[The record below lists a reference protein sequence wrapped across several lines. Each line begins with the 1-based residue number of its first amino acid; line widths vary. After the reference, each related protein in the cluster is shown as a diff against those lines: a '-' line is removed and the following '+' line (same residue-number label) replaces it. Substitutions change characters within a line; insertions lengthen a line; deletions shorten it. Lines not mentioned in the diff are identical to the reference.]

1 MQKQEMDFSKKVL
14 NYKVGTGK
22 DAKIFIKFI
31 VDREGKKEIYNIPL
45 LTLNSIQLFQS
56 QAKVPRHAFG
66 SPDPKGL
73 SIGIKS
79 YKGFITAT
87 TLNESIGKKLR
98 DKLKDYVPVE
108 ADALTLNTDG
118 IIDLEELEQLE
129 YLDQLPPCQ
138 LMVFFTNPETKKVF
152 SKMINGVVFTN
163 ESHSIGSAMAEQY
176 SFTAVSGSP
185 IKLEEISN
193 IRGE

>member
-1 MQKQEMDFSKKVL
+1 MENHEVAFSKKVL
-14 NYKVGTGK
+14 SYKVGTGK

-56 QAKVPRHAFG
+56 QAKVPRYAFG

-73 SIGIKS
+73 SVGIKS

-98 DKLKDYVPVE
+98 DKLKDYEPVSG
-108 ADALTLNTDG
+108 DDLTLNTDG
-118 IIDLEELEQLE
+118 IIDLKELDQLE

-138 LMVFFTNPETKKVF
+138 LMVFFNNPETKKVY

-163 ESHSIGSAMAEQY
+163 ESHSIGSSMAEQY
-176 SFTAVSGSP
+176 SFSAVSGTP
-185 IKLEEISN
+185 IRLEEISN